1 MKVCVF
7 GAGAIGGFLAVRLAR
22 NTGADVSVVAR
33 GPHLDAIQRRG
44 LSLEV
49 GDRRVTARPLATSD
63 PRTLGEQDYVVL
75 TLKAHS
81 IPGVVESMQPLLGPE
96 TAVISGVNG
105 IPWWYFHGL
114 DSPFGSRHV
123 ESVDPGGAVWERVG
137 PERAIGC
144 VVYPSC
150 EVVEPGVVR
159 HLSDDKFSLGEPS
172 GERSARV
179 RAFAALCVEAGIKAP
194 LRPRLRDEIWVKL
207 WGNLAFN
214 PLSALTG
221 ATLDVLATEPDTRG
235 TARRMMLEAQAVGEA
250 FGVRFAVDVDR
261 RIDGAARVGAHR
273 TSMLQDL
280 ERGRPLENDALVGA
294 VQELGRLAGV
304 ATPTIDLIHG
314 LLRQR
319 IAFRPALSSARQIVE

>member
-7 GAGAIGGFLAVRLAR
+7 GAGAIGGYLAVRLAQGS
-22 NTGADVSVVAR
+22 GADVSVVAR
-33 GPHLDAIQRRG
+33 GPHLAAIQARG
-44 LSLEV
+44 LVLEMD
-49 GDRRVTARPLATSD
+49 GRRLTARPEATSN
-63 PRTLGEQDYVVL
+63 PGALGLQDVVVL

-81 IPGVVESMQPLLGPE
+81 IPGVVAVMQPLLGPD
-96 TAVISGVNG
+96 TAVVSAVNG

-114 DSPFGSRHV
+114 HSPFGARHV
-123 ESVDPGGAVWERVG
+123 ESVDPGGTIWRGIG

-159 HLSDDKFSLGEPS
+159 HLSDDKFSLGEPG
-172 GERSARV
+172 GERSDRV
-179 RAFAALCVEAGIKAP
+179 RAFAGLCVEAGIKAP
-194 LRPRLRDEIWVKL
+194 VRPRLRDEIWVKL
-207 WGNLAFN
+207 WGNVAFN

-235 TARRMMLEAQAVGEA
+235 IARAMMVEAQTVAEGLGA
-250 FGVRFAVDVDR
+250 RFAIDVDR

-280 ERGRPLENDALVGA
+280 ELGRPLENDALVGA

-304 ATPTIDLIHG
+304 ATPTIDLVHA

-319 IAFRPALSSARQIVE
+319 VAFRD